1 MTILENERSFPS
13 LQHIL
18 GTVDKNERSFHSLR
32 VPVSHSPAADTRRQ
46 HVLAAARRC
55 FLDNGFHATSMQ
67 DILREAQMSP
77 GNLYRYFPGKDAIV
91 LAIVEATLADVTAAF
106 EQTLLDEP
114 PPLLE
119 ALTEILRAIERL
131 DDDEGTPRLAI
142 QIWGEALR
150 NPAMAS
156 LFAEAITPVRQW
168 FAQLVEAHQ
177 HRGLTSGQVPPEHLA
192 NVLLGAIHGFIV
204 QRALLKLDAASYA
217 EGLRGLF
224 AVPAGPPNDASGTS

>member
-1 MTILENERSFPS
+1 M
-13 LQHIL
+13 
-18 GTVDKNERSFHSLR
+18 
-32 VPVSHSPAADTRRQ
+32 PVSHSPAADTRRQ

-91 LAIVEATLADVTAAF
+91 LAIVEATLAEVTAAF
-106 EQTLLDEP
+106 EQTLLDKP

-142 QIWGEALR
+142 QIWGESLR
-150 NPAMAS
+150 NPAMAA
-156 LFAEAITPVRQW
+156 LFADAIAPVRHW
-168 FAQLVEAHQ
+168 FTQLVEAHQ
-177 HRGLTSGQVPPEHLA
+177 DRGLTSGQVPPEYLA
-192 NVLLGAIHGFIV
+192 NVLLGTIHGFIV

-217 EGLRGLF
+217 EGLRGML
-224 AVPAGPPNDASGTS
+224 AAPAGPSGASKSS

>member
-1 MTILENERSFPS
+1 M
-13 LQHIL
+13 
-18 GTVDKNERSFHSLR
+18 
-32 VPVSHSPAADTRRQ
+32 RRR

-91 LAIVEATLADVTAAF
+91 LAIVEATLAEVTAAF

-114 PPLLE
+114 PPLPE
-119 ALTEILRAIERL
+119 VLTEILCAIERL

-177 HRGLTSGQVPPEHLA
+177 HRGLTFGQVSPEHLA

-204 QRALLKLDAASYA
+204 QRALLKLDAAGYA

-224 AVPAGPPNDASGTS
+224 AAPADPPNEASGTS